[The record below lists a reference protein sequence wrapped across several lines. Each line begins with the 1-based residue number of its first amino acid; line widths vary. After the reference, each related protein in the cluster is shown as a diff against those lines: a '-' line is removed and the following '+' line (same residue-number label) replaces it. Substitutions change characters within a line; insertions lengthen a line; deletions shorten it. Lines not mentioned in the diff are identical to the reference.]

1 MEFQSSLPRGER
13 PAVPDDYPQYCVFQS
28 SLPRGER
35 LVEIEFVPVHLE
47 FQSSLPRGERQTLR
61 SISHSDTGFQSSLP
75 RGERPKGVL
84 FYGKVPIS
92 ILAPTRGA
100 TGGMAL
106 TGCFLEISILAPTRG
121 ATRPDLKRLSKI
133 LFQSSLPRGERLRQS
148 VFWDDEKE
156 FQSSLPRGERHR
168 LIGA

>member
-1 MEFQSSLPRGER
+1 ME
-13 PAVPDDYPQYCVFQS
+13 FQS

-100 TGGMAL
+100 TMDCNKSSL
-106 TGCFLEISILAPTRG
+106 VRVISILAPTRG
-121 ATRPDLKRLSKI
+121 ATNINLCTIYKLI
-133 LFQSSLPRGERLRQS
+133 FQSSLPRGERRSNGSICLT
-148 VFWDDEKE
+148 DTGIH
-156 FQSSLPRGERHR
+156 PRSHEGSDSICILQRSMLQISILAPTR
-168 LIGA
+168 GATICE